1 MSKSIRAIFLCLF
14 FFIPSISSN
23 AQEIVKRNA
32 GETLQSFAKR
42 IIPPKTDLV
51 HTVIEGKFGAFAK
64 AIVLFFDNTDK
75 LSAGFTGW
83 VLALNADGSYKKY
96 ALPAIEAVPGQFE
109 FTVNAVFFA
118 NADKDAQLELIVLYE
133 QYRNGSGEDP
143 FNGAF
148 VYDWDG
154 NGFVSLS
161 GVEAKLNKLTTAKAV
176 RLKLKALGY

>member
-1 MSKSIRAIFLCLF
+1 MSKVSRTIFLCLF
-14 FFIPSISSN
+14 FFMLVVSTN
-23 AQEIVKRNA
+23 AQDIIKRQP
-32 GETLQSFAKR
+32 GESLQAFAKR

-51 HTVIEGKFGAFAK
+51 HTVVEGKFGDFAK

-83 VLALNADGSYKKY
+83 VLALGADGSYKKY
-96 ALPAIEAVPGQFE
+96 ALPAIDAIVGHFE

-143 FNGAF
+143 FKGAF

-154 NGFVSLS
+154 SKFVSLPE
-161 GVEAKLNKLTTAKAV
+161 VETKLAKLTTAKAV